1 MYIKWGYRI
10 MSTIYKKGN
19 RMDAQNCY
27 NQAICLLA
35 NVSDHLQAPYVLQE
49 RTKNFSPKS
58 KIQIIIWAGPSGVGK
73 GEMARELEKQGIGR
87 IARDATRTK
96 RPNEIHGK
104 DYFFRTIHEFKEM
117 ISKDGFVWWS
127 NAGVGGYRGLSIE
140 AINSTLAT
148 HRAAYI
154 DSGGES
160 AIDLP
165 RIPKLKAYGLS
176 TVMILPPSFQELC
189 RRMQKRFASDK
200 MADNTQD
207 MQTRLSLAARLLEQ
221 TKGSVDMYVVND
233 AIEDVTSTVGALL
246 EPLNLK

>member
-1 MYIKWGYRI
+1 
-10 MSTIYKKGN
+10 
-19 RMDAQNCY
+19 MDAQDCY
-27 NQAICLLA
+27 NQAICTLA
-35 NVSDHLQAPYVLQE
+35 NVSNPLQAPYVLQE

-87 IARDATRTK
+87 IPRDATRAK

-104 DYFFRTIHEFKEM
+104 DYFFRTVDEFKEM
-117 ISKDGFVWWS
+117 ISRDDFVWWS

-140 AINSTLAT
+140 AIDTVLAT

-165 RIPKLKAYGLS
+165 KIPKLKAYGLS
-176 TVMILPPSFQELC
+176 TVMILPPSFQELSS
-189 RRMQKRFASDK
+189 RMQKRFASDK
-200 MADNTQD
+200 MADNTEE
-207 MQTRLSLAARLLEQ
+207 MQTRLSLATRLLEKTQ
-221 TKGSVDMYVVND
+221 GDVDMYVVND
-233 AIEDVTSTVGALL
+233 AIENISNAVKALL
-246 EPLNLK
+246 EALNLK